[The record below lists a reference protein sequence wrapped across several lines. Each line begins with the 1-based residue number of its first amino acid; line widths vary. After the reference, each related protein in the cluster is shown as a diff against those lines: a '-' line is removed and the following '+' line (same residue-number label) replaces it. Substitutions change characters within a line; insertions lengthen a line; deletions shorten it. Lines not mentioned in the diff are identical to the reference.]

1 MAGRDGFEDDD
12 FNLPLSSPPR
22 RPSLPPEK
30 EEAGPGPMAG
40 RDGFED
46 DDVNRLQS
54 PPPRRP
60 SPPSKK
66 EEAGPMAGQDGFE
79 DGDVNRPHSSPPR
92 RPWPLSEKEE
102 AGPMAGRN
110 DFEDD
115 DVNPF
120 AGGSVPPA
128 PSSRLSPLS
137 HEPAGFYN
145 VDIPMDST
153 KIPSWTESAGGGATE
168 VRLYKRSSYGSA
180 LIQIAALAPVAPPR
194 AVEGGSDDP
203 DQEFAG
209 EPALYLAVVQDG
221 HTIDIAR
228 LLFHGGE
235 PALEVDMAEDYYAA
249 AEFSSSEGDQSLP
262 LDDYGMVKS
271 SSSEDD
277 WALPSLGGAMSFLGR
292 LGCKEYSG
300 IGDGD
305 WDWDRDED
313 DEDEDEDMDADEEK
327 DETGNVDGVDVD
339 VAVSGGYDSGG
350 DCKEG
355 DGEEE
360 EHGDTHQD
368 TIKLRVWP
376 AQKHLLLKF
385 FSGKQWKLT
394 KAYRIIW
401 LNRDE
406 LEELCKFS
414 FKIDA
419 TAPDPFST
427 SSVFR
432 NVNSSIDFETNN
444 VPSAIFDDFVAFL
457 KPSINTFKVCKELGE
472 GNDCK
477 IFKCLVSGS
486 KCAVKCIPL
495 HPSCIEEPR
504 EVNIISSLRNGRIMM
519 LYQSW
524 IEPWNYKRHPRQEDY
539 LFLHLELCS
548 STLAN
553 ALLPE
558 KFDTIP
564 DRWKLFEE
572 IVRGV
577 ETLHNEFIVHRDLK
591 PDNIFP
597 GHDHEVR
604 IGDFGDACCGQDEFG
619 KYGGTPNC
627 GTKSYLAPE
636 LDSGEKITE
645 KVCV

>member
-1 MAGRDGFEDDD
+1 MAGRDGFEDDI
-12 FNLPLSSPPR
+12 FNLPQSSPPR

-249 AEFSSSEGDQSLP
+249 AEFSSSEDDRSLP

-305 WDWDRDED
+305 WDRDED

-327 DETGNVDGVDVD
+327 DETENVDGVDED

-385 FSGKQWKLT
+385 FS
-394 KAYRIIW
+394 
-401 LNRDE
+401 
-406 LEELCKFS
+406 
-414 FKIDA
+414 
-419 TAPDPFST
+419 
-427 SSVFR
+427 
-432 NVNSSIDFETNN
+432 
-444 VPSAIFDDFVAFL
+444 
-457 KPSINTFKVCKELGE
+457 E

-486 KCAVKCIPL
+486 KCAVKCNPL

-619 KYGGTPNC
+619 KYGGMPNC

-645 KVCV
+645 KVLYSVGVMFFELLTPFTTGLGRMKAFEKLRDEGPPDGWKGDHEGDREFYGRMTALMYIEQQR

>member
-1 MAGRDGFEDDD
+1 
-12 FNLPLSSPPR
+12 
-22 RPSLPPEK
+22 
-30 EEAGPGPMAG
+30 
-40 RDGFED
+40 
-46 DDVNRLQS
+46 
-54 PPPRRP
+54 
-60 SPPSKK
+60 
-66 EEAGPMAGQDGFE
+66 
-79 DGDVNRPHSSPPR
+79 
-92 RPWPLSEKEE
+92 
-102 AGPMAGRN
+102 MAGRN

-120 AGGSVPPA
+120 AIQCFEFSNSSGFHAPMCYKGGSVPPA

-249 AEFSSSEGDQSLP
+249 AEFSSSEDDRSLP

-305 WDWDRDED
+305 WDRDED

-327 DETGNVDGVDVD
+327 DETENVDGVDED

-385 FSGKQWKLT
+385 FIHVV
-394 KAYRIIW
+394 IIW
-401 LNRDE
+401 IAFT
-406 LEELCKFS
+406 C
-414 FKIDA
+414 IVG
-419 TAPDPFST
+419 PFNEAST
-427 SSVFR
+427 QVH
-432 NVNSSIDFETNN
+432 I
-444 VPSAIFDDFVAFL
+444 L
-457 KPSINTFKVCKELGE
+457 
-472 GNDCK
+472 
-477 IFKCLVSGS
+477 
-486 KCAVKCIPL
+486 
-495 HPSCIEEPR
+495 
-504 EVNIISSLRNGRIMM
+504 LRSD
-519 LYQSW
+519 L
-524 IEPWNYKRHPRQEDY
+524 NYKYEIERGEKALIGGFASIERVYDKWGPFTTCVAY
-539 LFLHLELCS
+539 LFV
-548 STLAN
+548 
-553 ALLPE
+553 
-558 KFDTIP
+558 I
-564 DRWKLFEE
+564 
-572 IVRGV
+572 
-577 ETLHNEFIVHRDLK
+577 
-591 PDNIFP
+591 
-597 GHDHEVR
+597 
-604 IGDFGDACCGQDEFG
+604 
-619 KYGGTPNC
+619 YGF
-627 GTKSYLAPE
+627 
-636 LDSGEKITE
+636 
-645 KVCV
+645 